1 MIENHLKKSKLIALN
16 FYLLYLFIEK
26 IVKINCFKLSPIFL
40 DSIPLKKRR
49 IKNRGKLMRDT
60 VQNRE
65 IRETTIREKKK
76 TRSMKDRKKSDTKH
90 PLCRCLGKGLK
101 SWLPPTKHFFS
112 LSPFFPPFLY
122 LSIIPSFV
130 MEQWRILIRNTS
142 LFLRIGVAKKFHS
155 SE

>member
-1 MIENHLKKSKLIALN
+1 MKKSKLIALN

>member
-49 IKNRGKLMRDT
+49 IKNRGKPMRDT

>member
-1 MIENHLKKSKLIALN
+1 
-16 FYLLYLFIEK
+16 
-26 IVKINCFKLSPIFL
+26 
-40 DSIPLKKRR
+40 
-49 IKNRGKLMRDT
+49 MRDT

-155 SE
+155 SEWKRRKNRKREKIAKKKKKEKKEWALWKWSIWWLDVFI

>member
-1 MIENHLKKSKLIALN
+1 
-16 FYLLYLFIEK
+16 
-26 IVKINCFKLSPIFL
+26 
-40 DSIPLKKRR
+40 
-49 IKNRGKLMRDT
+49 MRDT

-122 LSIIPSFV
+122 LSIIPS
-130 MEQWRILIRNTS
+130 
-142 LFLRIGVAKKFHS
+142 
-155 SE
+155 

>member
-40 DSIPLKKRR
+40 NSIPLKKRR

-122 LSIIPSFV
+122 LSIIPS
-130 MEQWRILIRNTS
+130 
-142 LFLRIGVAKKFHS
+142 
-155 SE
+155 

>member
-112 LSPFFPPFLY
+112 LSPFFPPF
-122 LSIIPSFV
+122 SIS
-130 MEQWRILIRNTS
+130 R
-142 LFLRIGVAKKFHS
+142 S
-155 SE
+155 SPRS

>member
-40 DSIPLKKRR
+40 NSIPLKKRR
-49 IKNRGKLMRDT
+49 IKNRGKPMRDT

>member
-1 MIENHLKKSKLIALN
+1 MIENHLKRSKLITLN
-16 FYLLYLFIEK
+16 FHLLYLFIEK

-40 DSIPLKKRR
+40 NSIPLKKRR
-49 IKNRGKLMRDT
+49 IKNRGKPMRDT

-122 LSIIPSFV
+122 LSIIPS
-130 MEQWRILIRNTS
+130 
-142 LFLRIGVAKKFHS
+142 
-155 SE
+155 

>member
-1 MIENHLKKSKLIALN
+1 MKKSKLIALN

-49 IKNRGKLMRDT
+49 IKNRGKPMRDT

>member
-1 MIENHLKKSKLIALN
+1 MIENHLKRSKLITLN
-16 FYLLYLFIEK
+16 FHLLYLFIEK

-40 DSIPLKKRR
+40 NSIPLKKRR
-49 IKNRGKLMRDT
+49 IKNRGKPMRDT